1 MKPANLLFFISD
13 NHARSEMGCSG
24 NPVITTPVLRV
35 WADRRLV
42 PATTLRKFSFAA
54 PRRM

>member
-1 MKPANLLFFISD
+1 MKPANLLFFMSD
-13 NHARSEMGCSG
+13 NHARSAMVCSG
-24 NPVITTPVLRV
+24 NPVINTQVLRV

-42 PATTLRKFSFAA
+42 QATSSRKFSSAA